1 MAACVGTPKSEVN
14 QALSKA
20 FSEFRQYKG
29 AKVMELGNA
38 ANLIKGFASLAG
50 EQIDDDTKKAMDAL
64 KDVDELSVVTFEGC
78 SDEDKKA
85 ITDKLDII
93 FEKAEV
99 LMEANDDGE
108 AVRIFGTSKEG
119 TNLVN
124 DVIVY
129 IPTSCTVVCLFGS
142 ISLEDLTQMINV

>member
-64 KDVDELSVVTFEGC
+64 KDVDELSVVTFEG
-78 SDEDKKA
+78 
-85 ITDKLDII
+85 
-93 FEKAEV
+93 
-99 LMEANDDGE
+99 
-108 AVRIFGTSKEG
+108 
-119 TNLVN
+119 
-124 DVIVY
+124 
-129 IPTSCTVVCLFGS
+129 
-142 ISLEDLTQMINV
+142 

>member
-1 MAACVGTPKSEVN
+1 
-14 QALSKA
+14 
-20 FSEFRQYKG
+20 
-29 AKVMELGNA
+29 
-38 ANLIKGFASLAG
+38 
-50 EQIDDDTKKAMDAL
+50 
-64 KDVDELSVVTFEGC
+64 
-78 SDEDKKA
+78 
-85 ITDKLDII
+85 
-93 FEKAEV
+93 
-99 LMEANDDGE
+99 MEANDDGE